1 MSNSF
6 ACCIRKVVGKESG
19 KYKDTDKQFATS
31 RYFKRE
37 AANSTNTVALL
48 SRSFSVYT
56 QTQGSPRTLLH
67 TLKKK
72 IRLETL
78 FAVTSYQE
86 LSVEAFNQ
94 NPKMSVSVF
103 LVHVAS

>member
-6 ACCIRKVVGKESG
+6 ASCIRKVVGKESG

-48 SRSFSVYT
+48 SRSFSVYIYANT
-56 QTQGSPRTLLH
+56 SQPQN
-67 TLKKK
+67 
-72 IRLETL
+72 
-78 FAVTSYQE
+78 FAAYAKEKDTTINLICSD
-86 LSVEAFNQ
+86 
-94 NPKMSVSVF
+94 
-103 LVHVAS
+103 